1 MNFKQRVKM
10 YLGKEINEMSMP
22 VYTETQAAAKIM
34 EIAPLV
40 NAGKTADSK
49 GDYRGHLEACLTAI
63 KNSVSPEKYARE
75 VKVAIAAM
83 NKLKT
88 YAATKATN
96 ATPNLNV

>member
-1 MNFKQRVKM
+1 MNFKEKVKM
-10 YLGKEINEMSMP
+10 YLGINEMSLP
-22 VYTETQAAAKIM
+22 IYNETQAAAKIM

-49 GDYRGHLEACLTAI
+49 GDYRGHLEAAMKAI
-63 KNSVSPEKYARE
+63 QNSVNPEKYLRE
-75 VKVAIAAM
+75 IKVASAALA
-83 NKLKT
+83 KLKA